1 MKLSTRSRYGVRLM
15 TRLALN
21 HGKGATLMRD
31 ISRIEGISEKY
42 LGQIIIPLRG
52 AGLVSGRRGAG
63 GGYTL
68 SRAPSE
74 ITVRDVVE
82 VLEGD
87 ISLVPCTGDPSACSR
102 RGACA
107 ATEVWQK
114 LAGPWRLDAE
124 RLEQVAHERA
134 LEDLE
139 PEIGRILRGEQRG
152 RILLNLGDRVRD
164 GALLP

>member
-31 ISRIEGISEKY
+31 ISRVEGISEKY

-87 ISLVPCTGDPSACSR
+87 ISLVPCTGDPAACSR

-114 LAGPWRLDAE
+114 LAGDMSRVLDSYTLKDLAAAARRKAAE
-124 RLEQVAHERA
+124 DR
-134 LEDLE
+134 EDA
-139 PEIGRILRGEQRG
+139 P
-152 RILLNLGDRVRD
+152 
-164 GALLP
+164 

>member
-31 ISRIEGISEKY
+31 ISRVEGISEKY

-114 LAGPWRLDAE
+114 LAGDMSRVLDSYTFKDLAAAARRKAAE
-124 RLEQVAHERA
+124 DG
-134 LEDLE
+134 EDT
-139 PEIGRILRGEQRG
+139 P
-152 RILLNLGDRVRD
+152 
-164 GALLP
+164 

>member
-1 MKLSTRSRYGVRLM
+1 VKLSTRSRYGVRLM

-21 HGKGATLMRD
+21 HGRGATLMRE
-31 ISRIEGISEKY
+31 ISRLEGISEKY

-68 SRAPSE
+68 ARKPSE
-74 ITVRDVVE
+74 ISVRDVVE

-87 ISLVPCTGDPSACSR
+87 ISLVPCTGDPEVCSR

-107 ATEVWQK
+107 ATVVWQR
-114 LAGPWRLDAE
+114 LAEGMSRVLDSYS
-124 RLEQVAHERA
+124 LK
-134 LEDLE
+134 DLADE
-139 PEIGRILRGEQRG
+139 ARRKSPEGTEYSI
-152 RILLNLGDRVRD
+152 
-164 GALLP
+164 

>member
-31 ISRIEGISEKY
+31 ISRVEGISEKY

-107 ATEVWQK
+107 ATDVWQK
-114 LAGPWRLDAE
+114 LAGDMSRVLDSYTLKDLAAAARRKAAE
-124 RLEQVAHERA
+124 
-134 LEDLE
+134 D
-139 PEIGRILRGEQRG
+139 GEG
-152 RILLNLGDRVRD
+152 V
-164 GALLP
+164 P

>member
-31 ISRIEGISEKY
+31 ISRVEGISEKY

-114 LAGPWRLDAE
+114 LAGDMSRVLDSYTFK
-124 RLEQVAHERA
+124 
-134 LEDLE
+134 DLAASA
-139 PEIGRILRGEQRG
+139 RRKAAA
-152 RILLNLGDRVRD
+152 D
-164 GALLP
+164 GKDTP

>member
-1 MKLSTRSRYGVRLM
+1 MKLSTRSRYGVRMM

-31 ISRIEGISEKY
+31 ISRTEGISEKY

-68 SRAPSE
+68 TRTPSR
-74 ITVRDVVE
+74 ITVRDIVE

-87 ISLVPCTGDPSACSR
+87 ISLVPCAGDPDACRR

-107 ATEVWQK
+107 ATAVWQR
-114 LAGPWRLDAE
+114 LAADMSRLLASYTLKDLADEARRKAPDSAE
-124 RLEQVAHERA
+124 RST
-134 LEDLE
+134 
-139 PEIGRILRGEQRG
+139 
-152 RILLNLGDRVRD
+152 
-164 GALLP
+164 